1 MTADRPRPARTAR
14 TVGDLVARERRAEA
28 PALRS
33 FEAGDERT
41 VRYRD
46 CVTTA
51 AKAGNVLRHLGVRG
65 RDAVDAAPT
74 PDDPTGAPAPW
85 LVAVAPDPR
94 PEPLLTFLGAAA
106 VGAVGRFDPDA
117 GDARVCVVGAG
128 DREAYDPP
136 PGTTLVVYGDD
147 PAASGTVHWESEVWS
162 ENPATP
168 PAGVAPDDPALV
180 ADRHHTH
187 AELLAAARTVVDR
200 LDLAPGD
207 GVALRASLADPRA
220 VAAGVLA
227 PLLAGGV
234 VVLPDG
240 EPRAGVA
247 VGDGPEPTI
256 LSPDDVSL

>member
-1 MTADRPRPARTAR
+1 MTADRPRPARAAR
-14 TVGDLVARERRAEA
+14 TVGDLVARERRAGA

-33 FEAGDERT
+33 FAAGDERT
-41 VRYRD
+41 LRYRD

-65 RDAVDAAPT
+65 RGAVDAAPA
-74 PDDPTGAPAPW
+74 PDDRTDAPAPW
-85 LVAVAPDPR
+85 LVAVAPDLR
-94 PEPLLTFLGAAA
+94 PEPLLAFLGAAA
-106 VGAVGRFDPDA
+106 VGAVVRVDPDA
-117 GDARVCVVGAG
+117 GAVRVCVVSADEQGAYG
-128 DREAYDPP
+128 SP
-136 PGTTLVVYGDD
+136 PGTTLVVYGGD

-168 PAGVAPDDPALV
+168 PVDVGPDDPAVV

-247 VGDGPEPTI
+247 VGDGPEPTS